1 MLRAA
6 VSTVVVLLALGAASF
21 PAAGKDLPQTGSTQ
35 VIALD
40 DNASQLREDFNRAK
54 GSVRLLLIVDP
65 ICPTCLRGMADVDAA
80 LLGKTRDP
88 RLQTFIVHMPV
99 IGAKATDVMPATEL
113 LHNPNVHTYWNASGN
128 FGRLAGN
135 ALQLRQGD
143 KAVYAWDVWIVYGP
157 DAVWQSGPPTPA
169 LLMHQLPTLPR
180 QQFLDADAFAA
191 TAQALLNQL
200 PARAKAN

>member
-1 MLRAA
+1 MLRATLSVFA
-6 VSTVVVLLALGAASF
+6 VSFALGAASCS
-21 PAAGKDLPQTGSTQ
+21 AAEKDHAQTGSPQ

-80 LLGKTRDP
+80 LLSKTHDP
-88 RLQTFIVHMPV
+88 RVQTFVVHMPV
-99 IGAKATDVMPATEL
+99 IGAKATDVSPAAEL
-113 LHNPNVHTYWNASGN
+113 LHNPNVHNYWNASSN
-128 FGRLAGN
+128 FGRLAGT
-135 ALQLRQGD
+135 ALQLKQGD
-143 KAVYAWDVWIVYGP
+143 KSVYAWDVWIVYGP

-169 LLMHQLPTLPR
+169 LLMHQLPTLPSK
-180 QQFLDADAFAA
+180 QFLDADAFAA
-191 TAQALLNQL
+191 KAQALLSQL